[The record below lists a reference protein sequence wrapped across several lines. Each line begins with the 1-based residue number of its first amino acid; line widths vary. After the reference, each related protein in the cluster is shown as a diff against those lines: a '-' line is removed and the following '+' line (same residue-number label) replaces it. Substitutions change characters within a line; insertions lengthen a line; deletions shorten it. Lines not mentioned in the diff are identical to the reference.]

1 MRVTDRDI
9 NPRLFTEKIPEIH
22 RTIKLEPTLFSLE
35 GLLVMKAWVMMAE
48 TVRRN
53 INCNTAGAMAVQLGV
68 LTVTEIIN
76 MMIIIPAKILLDNR
90 KPVATVSFSSV
101 EINQFHRNFLVST
114 LQIVVLTEKSSDT
127 FGQVVTAGSG
137 ELQVCRYL
145 DCSSGTILHDLFQ
158 V

>member
-1 MRVTDRDI
+1 
-9 NPRLFTEKIPEIH
+9 
-22 RTIKLEPTLFSLE
+22 
-35 GLLVMKAWVMMAE
+35 MKAWVMMAE

-101 EINQFHRNFLVST
+101 EINQYHINFLFPT
-114 LQIVVLTEKSSDT
+114 LQIVVVLTEKSSDT
-127 FGQVVTAGSG
+127 FGEVVTAGAC
-137 ELQVCRYL
+137 ELQVSRYL